1 MTTIAKPPFYSVPL
15 AVGLAWRGGAQQ
27 IFQEKIDG
35 VWASLEW
42 RGALLVGER
51 TRDGRFHAFD
61 CLRTFDAGDIGD
73 RPLADRLLC
82 LHLMAAQQEREG
94 LDDWRP
100 VASGNGGEF
109 LEAVLARGGE
119 GVVCKSL
126 TAPFGA
132 PWTKCKR
139 LQVFY
144 GIVRDL
150 RPATGSVHVDLV
162 HESFKAESGK
172 RKAETDTPGFEA
184 VNFEDFVTGDD
195 GGWIR
200 LGARFE
206 AVKIGS
212 VLKLEA
218 FGQHAS
224 GMLREARLDKDTTNS
239 WIVRI

>member
-15 AVGLAWRGGAQQ
+15 ATGLAWRGGAQQ

-35 VWASLEW
+35 VWATQEVRGQRSEVSL
-42 RGALLVGER
+42 ALGER
-51 TRDGRFHAFD
+51 TRDGVFHAFD
-61 CLRTFDAGDIGD
+61 CVEFEGTDLRAE
-73 RPLADRLLC
+73 PLHVRLRALAELC
-82 LHLMAAQQEREG
+82 SLTSDL
-94 LDDWRP
+94 RP

-144 GIVRDL
+144 GIVREL
-150 RPATGSVHVDLV
+150 RPATGAVRVDLV
-162 HESFKAESGK
+162 HESWKEC
-172 RKAETDTPGFEA
+172 PGRLAPFEA

-206 AVKIGS
+206 AVKIGA

-224 GMLREARLDKDTTNS
+224 GMLREARLDKDTPDS